1 MYLFHFILF
10 YFIDITTTG
19 ATLLLVSL
27 RTKYNKES
35 FMGEVPKK
43 KITLEGL
50 RNAFKLYN
58 YIKPYRIEYAWCR
71 MLLKSL

>member
-1 MYLFHFILF
+1 
-10 YFIDITTTG
+10 
-19 ATLLLVSL
+19 
-27 RTKYNKES
+27 
-35 FMGEVPKK
+35 MGEVPKK